1 MRNIFNGDFKSR
13 SLAFIANCL
22 SKDLSDMSC
31 IKEYQFLL
39 PIEVIIINPVMLI
52 IIVTRTKTLVP
63 SVSLTFVV
71 GTRRFMCIGGELV
84 IFFKWVE
91 FDCSRWVF
99 RFPRG

>member
-1 MRNIFNGDFKSR
+1 MQNIFNGDFKSR
-13 SLAFIANCL
+13 SLALIANCL

-31 IKEYQFLL
+31 IKECQFLL
-39 PIEVIIINPVMLI
+39 PIEVIINNQVMLI

-84 IFFKWVE
+84 IFF
-91 FDCSRWVF
+91 
-99 RFPRG
+99 

>member
-63 SVSLTFVV
+63 SVSLT
-71 GTRRFMCIGGELV
+71 L
-84 IFFKWVE
+84 
-91 FDCSRWVF
+91 S
-99 RFPRG
+99 